1 MRMGA
6 RDRILVVDDDPDIR
20 DLLVEY
26 FTAEGYSVTPAAD
39 GPEAFEALRRDPQ
52 MLVLLDVGLPGMDG
66 VEVLKRIRHDHPGAS
81 VIMITGNQDLELAR
95 EAVRLGAVDHVFK
108 PFDSER
114 LERALATAV
123 RTMRESFGVSR

>member
-1 MRMGA
+1 MGA
-6 RDRILVVDDDPDIR
+6 LARILVVDDDPDIR
-20 DLLVEY
+20 DLLVDY
-26 FTAEGYSVTPAAD
+26 FTTEGYAVTPAAD
-39 GPEAFEALRRDPQ
+39 GPEALDALRRDPQ

-66 VEVLKRIRHDHPGAS
+66 VEVLKRIRTEHPGAS

-95 EAVRLGAVDHVFK
+95 EAVGLGAVDYVFK

-114 LERALATAV
+114 LERAFAAAV